1 MASSAIR
8 ISAFDSKGRE
18 RDRAFEF
25 DSQDRSGL
33 EPDVVAFGHQQAA
46 HRPTPDRAPDC
57 PARARHY
64 PDPAARRD
72 PDYSADRAEP
82 AAASRILRRAS
93 ARMSAADL
101 ALFVLGFQLGVVG
114 VIVNGDDGD

>member
-33 EPDVVAFGHQQAA
+33 EPDVVAFGHQHAA
-46 HRPTPDRAPDC
+46 HRASPDRAREY
-57 PARARHY
+57 A
-64 PDPAARRD
+64 DPAARRD

>member
-25 DSQDRSGL
+25 DSQDRAWL
-33 EPDVVAFGHQQAA
+33 ELDVVAFGHQHAA
-46 HRPTPDRAPDC
+46 EHSTPD
-57 PARARHY
+57 
-64 PDPAARRD
+64 AAREAAEAAAR
-72 PDYSADRAEP
+72 PGRDYSAERAEP
-82 AAASRILRRAS
+82 AADARVPRRAF
-93 ARMSAADL
+93 ARMSAADF
-101 ALFVLGFQLGVVG
+101 ALVVLGFQLGVVG